1 MERIGAWLALALAG
15 ALSAAWAVAVPARA
29 QVPLVQAQ
37 TEAAAEVEAV
47 FADPLAIGEKDLRMT
62 VPVTIAGSGSW
73 PFVIDTGAE
82 RTVLSRELA
91 DRLKLSRGRSVRVTT
106 MVGTGPADTARV
118 PDLRV
123 STLQPPL
130 IEAPLF
136 MRANLGAIGML
147 GLDALQGHTVRI
159 DFDTN
164 TMALRPSKRRRR
176 AFAAPGEIVV
186 TARSLYGQLIVT
198 DARWRGRKIAVV
210 LDTGSPV
217 TIANP
222 ALLKLGRTLPR
233 SIGPMP
239 VTAVT
244 GEIMIADGYV
254 LNDVEFGQV
263 LFPQVPVG
271 VANAAPFKKF
281 GLQDT
286 PALLLGMETLRLFRR
301 VEIDFPGRTIR
312 LTMPRTTR
320 TGSRILG

>member
-1 MERIGAWLALALAG
+1 MERIGAWLALAAALSLAGTLAG
-15 ALSAAWAVAVPARA
+15 AAPGRA
-29 QVPLVQAQ
+29 QEPVA
-37 TEAAAEVEAV
+37 EAA
-47 FADPLAIGEKDLRMT
+47 FTDPLAIGEADLRMT

-91 DRLKLSRGRSVRVTT
+91 ERLRLAPGRGVRVTT
-106 MVGTGPADTARV
+106 MVGTGPARTARV

-123 STLQPPL
+123 STLKPPT

-136 MRANLGAIGML
+136 ARANLGAIGML
-147 GLDALQGHTVRI
+147 GLDALQGHAVRI
-159 DFDTN
+159 DFDAGTI
-164 TMALRPSKRRRR
+164 ALRPSRRRR
-176 AFAAPGEIVV
+176 MTPMAGEIVV

-198 DARWRGRKIAVV
+198 DARWRGRRIAVV

-222 ALLKLGRTLPR
+222 ALLRLAKTPPR
-233 SIGPMP
+233 AIGPLP

-244 GEIMIADGYV
+244 GETMIADGYV
-254 LNDVEFGQV
+254 LRDVEFGQV
-263 LFPQVPVG
+263 IFPEVPVG
-271 VANAAPFKKF
+271 VADAAPFRKF

-312 LTMPRTTR
+312 LTLPRAAR
-320 TGSRILG
+320 TGSRIFG

>member
-1 MERIGAWLALALAG
+1 MERIGAWLALSLAGVLAG
-15 ALSAAWAVAVPARA
+15 AAPGRA
-29 QVPLVQAQ
+29 QELVA
-37 TEAAAEVEAV
+37 EAA
-47 FADPLAIGEKDLRMT
+47 FADPLAIGEADLRMT
-62 VPVTIAGSGSW
+62 VPVSIAGSGSW

-91 DRLKLSRGRSVRVTT
+91 ERLRLAPGRGVRVTT
-106 MVGTGPADTARV
+106 MVGTGPARTARV

-123 STLQPPL
+123 STLEPPT

-136 MRANLGAIGML
+136 ARANLGAIGML
-147 GLDALQGHTVRI
+147 GLDALQGHAVRI
-159 DFDTN
+159 DFDAG
-164 TMALRPSKRRRR
+164 TMALRPSRRRR
-176 AFAAPGEIVV
+176 MTPMAGEIVV

-198 DARWRGRKIAVV
+198 DARWRGRRIAVV

-222 ALLKLGRTLPR
+222 ALLRLAKTPPR
-233 SIGPMP
+233 AIGPLP

-244 GEIMIADGYV
+244 GETMIADGYV
-254 LNDVEFGQV
+254 LRDVEFGQV
-263 LFPQVPVG
+263 IFPEVPVG
-271 VANAAPFKKF
+271 VADAAPFRKF

-312 LTMPRTTR
+312 LTLPRAAR
-320 TGSRILG
+320 TGSRIFG